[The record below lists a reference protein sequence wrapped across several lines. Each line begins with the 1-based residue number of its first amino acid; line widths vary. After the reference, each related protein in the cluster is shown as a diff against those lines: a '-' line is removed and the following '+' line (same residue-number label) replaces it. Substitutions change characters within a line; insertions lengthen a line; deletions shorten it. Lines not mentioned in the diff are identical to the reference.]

1 MPQPLVIV
9 LIVIGSLL
17 ALWVLL
23 LIVNLIFVS
32 SFNAIFKKHRKALTV
47 ILYTKYE
54 NMNRL
59 FSVLNQNGIKYD
71 NRLNALLG
79 DIDVN
84 TFNEPENPEFEKSK
98 NSLAY
103 LKDEIMFV
111 CNQNKEL
118 QEDLEFVQVKKN
130 IEEADLMYRNNVTM
144 YNADVLGYNYW
155 INFLPCRFVFKMFK
169 VKRKEIISQHIACE
183 MIFIYISLNRLR
195 RKVYE
200 KRFRHDV

>member
-9 LIVIGSLL
+9 LIVLGSLL

-59 FSVLNQNGIKYD
+59 FSVINQNGINYD
-71 NRLNALLG
+71 NRLNALLS

-84 TFNEPENPEFEKSK
+84 TFNEPEKPEFEKSK

-130 IEEADLMYRNNVTM
+130 IEESDLMYRNNVTM

-183 MIFIYISLNRLR
+183 MIFIYI
-195 RKVYE
+195 
-200 KRFRHDV
+200 